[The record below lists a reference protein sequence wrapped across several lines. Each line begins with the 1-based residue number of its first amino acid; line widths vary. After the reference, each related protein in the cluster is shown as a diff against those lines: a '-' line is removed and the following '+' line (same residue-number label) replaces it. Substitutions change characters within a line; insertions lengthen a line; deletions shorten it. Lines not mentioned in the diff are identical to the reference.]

1 MTETRITRA
10 AQSNSTLNRYLE
22 LIIDDEWHTLED
34 LTRALK
40 SRESFVHGI
49 SDLYNRFG
57 FVNYDVVNR
66 RVKINSSTLY
76 LYLND

>member
-1 MTETRITRA
+1 MP
-10 AQSNSTLNRYLE
+10 LNRYLE
-22 LIIDDEWHTLED
+22 LIIDDEWHTLEEI
-34 LTRALK
+34 TRALK

-49 SDLYNRFG
+49 SDFYDRFG

-66 RVKINSSTLY
+66 RVKIEALTLD

>member
-10 AQSNSTLNRYLE
+10 TQSNSTLNRYLE
-22 LIIDDEWHTLED
+22 LLIDDEWHTLED
-34 LTRALK
+34 MTRQLK

-49 SDLYNRFG
+49 SDLYNSFG
-57 FVNYDVVNR
+57 FVEYDVVNR
-66 RVKINSSTLY
+66 KVKIDSATLD